1 MLFKCSQKELKEQN
15 TNYFNM
21 NNYELAMLALREQAQ
36 VYLKNMATLDEC
48 QRVISKCKRL
58 IETV

>member
-1 MLFKCSQKELKEQN
+1 MR
-15 TNYFNM
+15 
-21 NNYELAMLALREQAQ
+21 NYELAMLALREQAS

-48 QRVISKCKRL
+48 QRVIFKAKKL